1 MIIRFPK
8 NSIIRVIRVI
18 CVQDKQRIGLITTT
32 DYTDLTDLAP
42 HGHCHYTDYKRISQ
56 RLNSKP
62 KIVNSKQKKQ
72 SSATI
77 WRTLNISLH

>member
-18 CVQDKQRIGLITTT
+18 CFQDKQRIGLIPTT
-32 DYTDLTDLAP
+32 D
-42 HGHCHYTDYKRISQ
+42 YTDYKRISQ

-62 KIVNSKQKKQ
+62 KIVNSKPKTVNRKPKTVN
-72 SSATI
+72 SKLKTV
-77 WRTLNISLH
+77 N